1 MFEARAESVNAA
13 AIAVVQEQVCYDT
26 TKLLSD
32 CLVMPPVCF
41 SWIAVGSPA
50 TLIGVFN
57 SSSIVILNIWEL
69 DVST

>member
-1 MFEARAESVNAA
+1 MYISVMYSAKENVTKYAIIRYKKMFEARAESVNAA

-41 SWIAVGSPA
+41 S
-50 TLIGVFN
+50 
-57 SSSIVILNIWEL
+57 
-69 DVST
+69 